1 MGALGLLLNSVVL
14 GVTSV
19 LMERLCRKRGPG
31 CWCPWEVDHGISYLV
46 EETPAFGV
54 AAVAALAS
62 GLIAVLFIP
71 RPGGQKP
78 SLEAQYEEILMA
90 EVALTARKKKREKVL
105 SGVFWLMTVQRWFCF
120 LIYNAMLSYTQT
132 D

>member
-1 MGALGLLLNSVVL
+1 
-14 GVTSV
+14 
-19 LMERLCRKRGPG
+19 
-31 CWCPWEVDHGISYLV
+31 
-46 EETPAFGV
+46 
-54 AAVAALAS
+54 
-62 GLIAVLFIP
+62 
-71 RPGGQKP
+71 
-78 SLEAQYEEILMA
+78 MA